1 MKIAVIGAG
10 ISGLSAAYYLNSLSK
25 DESFDI
31 EIDIFEKS
39 GQAGG
44 NISTKIENGFV
55 IEEGADSFITSKP
68 WGIDLCEKLGIEE
81 QLISTND
88 SNRKTYIY
96 FDQKLNELPEG
107 FFLMAPS
114 NIEAFEKSTF
124 FSTEGKKRILKELE
138 LDPLI
143 DDGDESLESFILR
156 RFGTELLEKVAQPL
170 IGGIYTGDLAKLSVK
185 AILPEF
191 VDFEKQYGSVIKGI
205 SKKYGSSDISKTE
218 SGARYGLFVSFK
230 NGLSVLIS
238 SIIKAM
244 PDVNIHYNSSV
255 NEVLKSKDTWLLHT
269 ESGCEIETD
278 AVIMAGPSFVS
289 SKLLSNTDKKLSG
302 LLNEIRY
309 ESSIVVNLVFEKSKS
324 ADLPKGFGVVIPNTE
339 KMNLIACSFSSHK
352 FSNRAP
358 KDYEIIRCFLGG
370 AFNQNVLDLKDSEI
384 MKLVLEDLNT
394 LFNIE
399 SEPINSFIYRY
410 PNSMPQYT
418 LGYNELLDKI
428 SEELRKYPLLS
439 LSGNAYG
446 GIGIPDSI
454 KSGKDA
460 ARYIFQNLVT

>member
-1 MKIAVIGAG
+1 MKIAIIGAG

-81 QLISTND
+81 QLISTNV

-124 FSTEGKKRILKELE
+124 FSAEGKKRILKELE

-170 IGGIYTGDLAKLSVK
+170 IGGIYTGDPAKLSVK

-191 VDFEKQYGSVIKGI
+191 VDFEKQYGSIIKGI
-205 SKKYGSSDISKTE
+205 SNKYGSSDISKTE

-370 AFNQNVLDLKDSEI
+370 AFNQNVLGLKDSEI

-399 SEPINSFIYRY
+399 SEPFNSFIYRY
-410 PNSMPQYT
+410 PNSMPQYI

-428 SEELRKYPLLS
+428 NEELRKYPLLS

-460 ARYIFQNLVT
+460 AQYIFQNLVN